1 MADIPNHN
9 EREEMS
15 RIEPEVGDEVILSF
29 VGVITR
35 IDKSKASIGG
45 IDSVSI
51 ATLDAEIEHTFW
63 LGEEKQTTM
72 SILQKGAK
80 K

>member
-1 MADIPNHN
+1 
-9 EREEMS
+9 MS

-35 IDKSKASIGG
+35 IDKSKTSVGG

-51 ATLDAEIEHTFW
+51 ATIDAEIEHTFW

>member
-1 MADIPNHN
+1 MGTIPTSN
-9 EREEMS
+9 EGGEVS

-35 IDKSKASIGG
+35 IEKSKASVGG

-51 ATLDAEIEHTFW
+51 ATIDAEIEHTFW

-72 SILQKGAK
+72 SVLQKGAK
-80 K
+80 

>member
-1 MADIPNHN
+1 
-9 EREEMS
+9 
-15 RIEPEVGDEVILSF
+15 

-35 IDKSKASIGG
+35 IEKSKASVGG

-51 ATLDAEIEHTFW
+51 ATIDAEIEHTFW

-72 SILQKGAK
+72 SVLQKGAK
-80 K
+80 